1 MNLSMHSQALL
12 RGILAGAVVLSGA
25 SGCSRS
31 DRAGAGRDTTQTSA
45 TAVTPSDTQT
55 SGSAT
60 QPFAGASTQP
70 PGDTAMTTTR
80 DTARA
85 TAQMPTSLQPSRP
98 SNRRVRPDTTVKSDE
113 EAVSGYRGMERDS
126 STQPEPSAA
135 TRNTADSAEVSSDSS
150 VGASPDTTS
159 AEVGTGA
166 ASPLDP
172 AGVTSDYALTA
183 DTSAAGYS
191 EMAADTDSA
200 AARGD
205 TAAVAVTDTAAQ
217 AESDTANIQVQ
228 MDTTTAQAQA
238 DTTTTGHPDKLTV
251 ATADSADTASTKGEQ
266 AAAQAAN
273 ADTLQENAGRIRPP
287 EDSTEILGNVTGDS
301 ASAAS
306 GNVASQSETE
316 RIRPPEDSTEIRGN
330 VTGDKDRAEA
340 TSREAP
346 TDATDAAPIGPTVT
360 GIDAVALM
368 SRAGAR
374 CVVKD
379 DSSDVWWDMADSPAA
394 LNPCGTGTMTLS
406 LVRTGEK

>member
-1 MNLSMHSQALL
+1 MNLSMHNQALL

-55 SGSAT
+55 SASAT
-60 QPFAGASTQP
+60 QPSAGASTQP
-70 PGDTAMTTTR
+70 SGDTAMTTTR

-85 TAQMPTSLQPSRP
+85 TAQTPTSQPSRP

-166 ASPLDP
+166 ASPLDS

-183 DTSAAGYS
+183 DTSAVGYS
-191 EMAADTDSA
+191 EMAADTSSA
-200 AARGD
+200 AGRAD

-238 DTTTTGHPDKLTV
+238 DTTAAVHPDTLTV
-251 ATADSADTASTKGEQ
+251 AAADSAASTKGEQ
-266 AAAQAAN
+266 AAAQAGN

-287 EDSTEILGNVTGDS
+287 EDSTEILGNVTGDTT
-301 ASAAS
+301 SAAS
-306 GNVASQSETE
+306 GNVASQSEVE

-346 TDATDAAPIGPTVT
+346 TDATGAAPIGPTLT
-360 GIDAVALM
+360 GIEAVALM

-374 CVVKD
+374 CIVKD

>member
-1 MNLSMHSQALL
+1 MNLSMHNQALL

-31 DRAGAGRDTTQTSA
+31 DRAGAGRDTSQTSA

-55 SGSAT
+55 SASAA
-60 QPFAGASTQP
+60 QPSAGASTQP
-70 PGDTAMTTTR
+70 SGDTAMTTTR

-85 TAQMPTSLQPSRP
+85 TAQTPTSQPSRP

-135 TRNTADSAEVSSDSS
+135 TRNTADSAGVSSDRS
-150 VGASPDTTS
+150 VSASPDTTS

-166 ASPLDP
+166 ASPLDS

-191 EMAADTDSA
+191 EMAADTNSA
-200 AARGD
+200 AGRGD

-238 DTTTTGHPDKLTV
+238 DTTTTGHPDTLTV
-251 ATADSADTASTKGEQ
+251 ATADSSDTASTKGEQ

-273 ADTLQENAGRIRPP
+273 SDTLQENAGRIRPP
-287 EDSTEILGNVTGDS
+287 EDSTEILGNVTGDTT
-301 ASAAS
+301 SAAS
-306 GNVASQSETE
+306 GNVASQSEAE

-340 TSREAP
+340 MSREAP
-346 TDATDAAPIGPTVT
+346 TDSTGAGPIGPTVT

>member
-1 MNLSMHSQALL
+1 MNLSMHNQALL
-12 RGILAGAVVLSGA
+12 RGILAGVVVLSGA

-31 DRAGAGRDTTQTSA
+31 DRAGAGRDTGQTSA

-55 SGSAT
+55 SASAA
-60 QPFAGASTQP
+60 QPSAGASTQP
-70 PGDTAMTTTR
+70 SGDTAMTTTR

-85 TAQMPTSLQPSRP
+85 TAQTPTSQPSRP
-98 SNRRVRPDTTVKSDE
+98 SNRRV
-113 EAVSGYRGMERDS
+113 
-126 STQPEPSAA
+126 
-135 TRNTADSAEVSSDSS
+135 VSSDSS
-150 VGASPDTTS
+150 ASAPPDTTS

-166 ASPLDP
+166 ASPLDS

-191 EMAADTDSA
+191 EMAADTNFA
-200 AARGD
+200 AGRGD

-238 DTTTTGHPDKLTV
+238 DTTTTGHPDTLTV
-251 ATADSADTASTKGEQ
+251 ATADSSDTASTKGEQ

-273 ADTLQENAGRIRPP
+273 ADTLQENVG
-287 EDSTEILGNVTGDS
+287 
-301 ASAAS
+301 
-306 GNVASQSETE
+306 

-346 TDATDAAPIGPTVT
+346 TDSTGAGPIGPTVT

-374 CVVKD
+374 CVVND

>member
-31 DRAGAGRDTTQTSA
+31 DRAGAGRDTSQTSA

-55 SGSAT
+55 SASAA
-60 QPFAGASTQP
+60 QPSAGASTQP
-70 PGDTAMTTTR
+70 SGDTAMTTTR

-85 TAQMPTSLQPSRP
+85 TAQTPTSQPSRP
-98 SNRRVRPDTTVKSDE
+98 SNRRV
-113 EAVSGYRGMERDS
+113 
-126 STQPEPSAA
+126 
-135 TRNTADSAEVSSDSS
+135 VSSDSS
-150 VGASPDTTS
+150 ASASPDTTS

-166 ASPLDP
+166 ASPLDS

-191 EMAADTDSA
+191 EMAADTNFA
-200 AARGD
+200 AGRGD

-238 DTTTTGHPDKLTV
+238 DTTTTGHPDTLTV
-251 ATADSADTASTKGEQ
+251 AAADSAASTKGEQ
-266 AAAQAAN
+266 AAAQSAN
-273 ADTLQENAGRIRPP
+273 ADTLQENAVRIRPP
-287 EDSTEILGNVTGDS
+287 EDSTEILGNVTGDTT
-301 ASAAS
+301 SAAS
-306 GNVASQSETE
+306 GNVASQSEVE

-346 TDATDAAPIGPTVT
+346 TDATGAAPIGPTVT
-360 GIDAVALM
+360 GIEAVALM

-374 CVVKD
+374 CIVKD